1 MFFFLQFIDNRN
13 SDQQAETMRTGM
25 CLSDEHPSIS
35 FTKNI
40 KKCIN
45 FYSKGIV
52 LVSDNKLSFIWF
64 YIAIGILVILL
75 AASLGYIVFLKR
87 HMFSVQRNKENT
99 KTKSK
104 SRRQNNHENYDN
116 LSVLKESHQYAG
128 MNSETNESHYQELP
142 ENNLNSVL

>member
-13 SDQQAETMRTGM
+13 SDQQAETMRTSM
-25 CLSDEHPSIS
+25 WLSDKHPSIS

-40 KKCIN
+40 KKYIN

-75 AASLGYIVFLKR
+75 AASVGYIVFLKR
-87 HMFSVQRNKENT
+87 HMLSVQRNKENT

-116 LSVLKESHQYAG
+116 LSVLKESHQYANV
-128 MNSETNESHYQELP
+128 NSETNESHYQEIP